1 MSREPQND
9 AHVHLRL
16 ISDPRYL
23 SGARELVTALSR
35 RLGFDETTGCQIAL
49 AVDEALANVMR
60 HGYQGATD
68 KPIWIDVWPLEG
80 GGLRIVIE
88 DEARQVDPAGIK
100 GRDLE
105 DIKPGGLGVH
115 IIREVMDTAR
125 YECRP
130 EVGMRLTLEKRLP
143 VGKPAGANTGETA
156 CGDV

>member
-1 MSREPQND
+1 MNRDAHTD
-9 AHVHLRL
+9 AHVHMRL

-23 SGARELVTALSR
+23 SGARELVTALAR

-60 HGYQGATD
+60 HGYEGATD
-68 KPIWIDVWPLEG
+68 RPIWIDIWPLEG
-80 GGLRIVIE
+80 GGLRLMIE
-88 DEARQVDPAGIK
+88 DEARQVDPEKIK

-115 IIREVMDTAR
+115 IIREVMDVAK
-125 YECRP
+125 YERRP
-130 EVGMRLTLEKRLP
+130 EKGMRLTLEKRLP
-143 VGKPAGANTGETA
+143 ESRPAGAGAGERA

>member
-1 MSREPQND
+1 MSTD
-9 AHVHLRL
+9 SHVHLRL

-23 SGARELVTALSR
+23 SGARELVTAIAR
-35 RLGFDETTGCQIAL
+35 RLGFDETVGCQIAL

-60 HGYQGATD
+60 HGYGGATD
-68 KPIWIDVWPLEG
+68 RPIWIDVWPLEG

-88 DEARQVDPAGIK
+88 DEARQVDLGCIR

-115 IIREVMDTAR
+115 IIKEVMDEAT
-125 YECRP
+125 YEHRADK
-130 EVGMRLTLEKRLP
+130 GMRLTLEKRLP
-143 VGKPAGANTGETA
+143 KSGKVGSGASAARKA